1 MPLSSGKTTSLAI
14 NCDSKS
20 ATIKIQGAVF
30 GRWKDDQCNSDIFM
44 KPEFLPP
51 ALFGGRCQ
59 ADSTMLEKAKS
70 SCTGKSQCVV
80 STKVDICFQESF
92 VPSSLFRVYMWIV
105 QRQENSSEYVIL
117 AVIKKHVGHNG
128 PTGQNAQKNVMV
140 VFKQGN
146 EFVLEPVKDPLAKVN
161 YSKIGL

>member
-1 MPLSSGKTTSLAI
+1 MS
-14 NCDSKS
+14 
-20 ATIKIQGAVF
+20 
-30 GRWKDDQCNSDIFM
+30 
-44 KPEFLPP
+44 
-51 ALFGGRCQ
+51 
-59 ADSTMLEKAKS
+59 
-70 SCTGKSQCVV
+70 
-80 STKVDICFQESF
+80 
-92 VPSSLFRVYMWIV
+92 IV

-128 PTGQNAQKNVMV
+128 PIGQSAQKNVMV